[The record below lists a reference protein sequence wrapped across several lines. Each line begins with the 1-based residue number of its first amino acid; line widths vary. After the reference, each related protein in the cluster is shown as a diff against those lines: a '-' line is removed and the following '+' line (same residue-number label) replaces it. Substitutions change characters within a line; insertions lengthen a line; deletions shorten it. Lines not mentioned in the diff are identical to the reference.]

1 VTENEVTV
9 SGRESLLT
17 LWRRQSITI
26 KLALSQATL
35 VILIVLIAL
44 TGYLAL
50 RAVSRQTE
58 AAKTSM
64 EIQRLALEMNATL
77 QHARRLSRDFFMRW
91 PTIGF
96 EQARDIYARGND
108 ERIAEVMA
116 HSVSLSELIS
126 ASDVS
131 EALRDNDVNLR
142 FYLSAADRYSTTFTE
157 TVELVTRLAASDTG
171 ALTRLV
177 QTSTSLRETLEM
189 ANDPALLLAY
199 REMQVLE
206 KEYLVTRQRPFMQ
219 SAFNAIVP
227 LEKATESSRLSATQ
241 RVEAAEALVSY
252 RAIAE
257 EILRLDVDIRN
268 RFDEFDQQADAVDP
282 ISEELIALADEEVLS
297 ARARITR
304 TARVATL
311 LLALAVV
318 AAVALAGFIAKVLHA
333 SITAN
338 IIKLTGTASELES
351 GNLKARAQ
359 ITSMDELG
367 QLADTF
373 NNMAAQL
380 DTLILNLEEKVAERT
395 AELTEANRI
404 ISKHRDRM
412 QEELN
417 IGREIQMS
425 MIPLTFPAFPD
436 REDFTVYA
444 TLQPAREVGGD
455 FYDFFFIGKDRFC
468 FCIGDVAGKGVPAA
482 LFMAVTKT
490 LIKSRAVDERSTTN
504 ILNHVN
510 RELSRNN
517 KESMFVTVFLG
528 ILDISTGELVYT
540 NAGHN
545 PPYLM
550 RADGELVRLDER
562 HGPVV
567 GALEDLEY
575 REDTETLHPGDLV
588 FLYTDGLTEA
598 MNSSLNLYSESR
610 LAGWLEDNGRGA
622 VEDIVDGMV
631 EDVKRFEAG
640 ADQADDLT
648 ILAVVLHGDAGAGQY
663 EALKLELSNQLSE
676 VERLNVAFSE
686 FAEKSNVPKRIV
698 NQFKLVFDELLTNI
712 VSHAYSDDGEHTI
725 LTDIRLFGDKIVATI
740 ADDGK
745 FFNPLKYGTPPVEAS
760 IDEREVG
767 GLGIHLVR
775 NVMDEVRYRRAGE
788 TNVVSVVKYLDASVQ
803 AAAVSLP
810 DTSHDEKS

>member
-1 VTENEVTV
+1 M
-9 SGRESLLT
+9 SRWQFLLT
-17 LWRRQSITI
+17 SWRRQSITI

-35 VILIVLIAL
+35 VILIVLVAL

-50 RAVSRQTE
+50 SYVSRQTE
-58 AAKTSM
+58 AARTSL
-64 EIQRLALEMNATL
+64 EIQHLAMEMNAKL
-77 QHARRLSRDFFMRW
+77 QHARRLNRDFFMRW

-96 EQARDIYARGND
+96 EQARNTYARGND
-108 ERIAEVMA
+108 ERVAEVME
-116 HSVSLSELIS
+116 HSTRLSELI
-126 ASDVS
+126 ATSDVS
-131 EALRDNDVNLR
+131 EALRDNDINLR
-142 FYLSAADRYSTTFTE
+142 FYLSAAARYSATFAE
-157 TVELVTRLAASDTG
+157 TVELVTQLAASDTG
-171 ALTRLV
+171 AQARLV
-177 QTSTSLRETLEM
+177 QTSTSLRQTLEM
-189 ANDPALLLAY
+189 ANEPTLLLAY

-227 LEKATESSRLSATQ
+227 LENAIGRSRLSPTQ
-241 RVEAAEALVSY
+241 RAEASAALVLY

-282 ISEELIALADEEVLS
+282 ISEELIALANEEVLRERES
-297 ARARITR
+297 MTR
-304 TARVATL
+304 TARLAIL
-311 LLALAVV
+311 LLALAVL

-338 IIKLTGTASELES
+338 IIKLKGTASELES

-367 QLADTF
+367 QFADTF

-380 DTLILNLEEKVAERT
+380 DTLIHNLEEKVAERT

-417 IGREIQMS
+417 VGREIQMS
-425 MIPLTFPAFPD
+425 MIPLTFPPFPE

-455 FYDFFFIGKDRFC
+455 FYDFFFIDQDRFC
-468 FCIGDVAGKGVPAA
+468 FCIGDVAGKGVPSA

-490 LIKSRAVDERSTTN
+490 LIKSKAVDELSTTN

-528 ILDISTGELVYT
+528 ILDIPTGELVYT

-545 PPYLM
+545 PPYLI
-550 RADGELVRLDER
+550 RVDGELVRLDKR

-567 GALEDLEY
+567 GALEDSEY
-575 REDTETLHPGDLV
+575 GEDTETLYAGDLV

-598 MNSSLNLYSESR
+598 MDSSRNLYSESR
-610 LAGWLEDNGRGA
+610 LAGWLESNGRGA
-622 VEDIVDGMV
+622 VEDIVDEMV
-631 EDVKRFEAG
+631 EEVKRFEAG
-640 ADQADDLT
+640 ADQEDDLT
-648 ILAVVLHGDAGAGQY
+648 ILALGFHGDVGAGQY
-663 EALKLELSNQLSE
+663 EALKLELSNQLPE
-676 VERLNVAFSE
+676 VERLNVTFSE
-686 FAEKSNVPKRIV
+686 FAEKSNVPKRTV

-725 LTDIRLFGDKIVATI
+725 FTDIRVFGHKIVATI

-745 FFNPLKYGTPPVEAS
+745 FFNPLKYGRPLVEAS

-788 TNVVSVVKYLDASVQ
+788 TNVVSVVKYLDDSVQ
-803 AAAVSLP
+803 ASAVSLP